1 MRSQIVMTYFFLE
14 VVEASRPPQLG
25 FAIYI
30 RLHFGEFLVAFVA
43 QFGVTLRGDEEL
55 LIYIFSILT
64 GIRSLWHF
72 GFLGAPRRGT
82 EHLIIKI
89 KCSEEGLFSTFSP
102 GAFFGAAAWVGKLRI
117 GIRKSFPLFILDMRG
132 APTAM
137 PTV

>member
-1 MRSQIVMTYFFLE
+1 MWSQIVTSYFFLE

-25 FAIYI
+25 FAIYV
-30 RLHFGEFLVAFVA
+30 RLHFGEFLVALVA
-43 QFGVTLRGDEEL
+43 QFGIALGGDEE
-55 LIYIFSILT
+55 F
-64 GIRSLWHF
+64 F
-72 GFLGAPRRGT
+72 GLLGAPRRGT

-102 GAFFGAAAWVGKLRI
+102 GAFFGAEVWVGKLRI
-117 GIRKSFPLFILDMRG
+117 GTRKSFHLSCLNMRG